1 MDGSFRHSAR
11 MRVAFLFLVT
21 LGRSAAIRRAPTPGQ
36 CRAAVRMQDDAG
48 AFSMATLSSRIAEV
62 RAQPEPHLVR
72 LLMLEPMLPR
82 QRLALEAPAALVDTI
97 ENSQRAGSSL
107 VVMEPHW
114 PSLRIWDEH
123 KRSWKGCRQGP
134 ASHGVEVTL
143 AEMGPRGVDGGAD
156 VTLVAGR
163 LAEVVSIGVDEGSAL
178 LGRSGTVRWQAL
190 DPMQPEEQPTPAVLE
205 CSEALGALVSEW
217 AYLVRTAGSKA
228 SVEQLEA
235 RLHTLGE
242 MPAAERPSDR
252 ALWVA
257 ALINSCPSTPGLA
270 RNTPGLGDLALE
282 VRPAALRAHAAEARV
297 RVVQTVLKDSIERL
311 RDRYFFF

>member
-1 MDGSFRHSAR
+1 MSGRSFPLALHAPYLLVRESLVAMVMDGSFRHSAR

-123 KRSWKGCRQGP
+123 KRSWKGCRQVGLFH
-134 ASHGVEVTL
+134 AS
-143 AEMGPRGVDGGAD
+143 
-156 VTLVAGR
+156 
-163 LAEVVSIGVDEGSAL
+163 
-178 LGRSGTVRWQAL
+178 
-190 DPMQPEEQPTPAVLE
+190 
-205 CSEALGALVSEW
+205 
-217 AYLVRTAGSKA
+217 
-228 SVEQLEA
+228 
-235 RLHTLGE
+235 
-242 MPAAERPSDR
+242 MP
-252 ALWVA
+252 LM
-257 ALINSCPSTPGLA
+257 
-270 RNTPGLGDLALE
+270 
-282 VRPAALRAHAAEARV
+282 
-297 RVVQTVLKDSIERL
+297 
-311 RDRYFFF
+311 